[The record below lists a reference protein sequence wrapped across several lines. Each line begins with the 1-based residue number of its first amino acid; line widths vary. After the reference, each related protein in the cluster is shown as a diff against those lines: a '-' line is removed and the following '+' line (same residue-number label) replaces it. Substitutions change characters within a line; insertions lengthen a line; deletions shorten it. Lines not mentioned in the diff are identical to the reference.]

1 MELKQGYKMSEIGE
15 IPSDWKVYELNDILH
30 RIADVDHYM
39 PKTENFGFP
48 YVMTGDLSERVSDI
62 DFASC
67 KQISLESYNKLS
79 KKIKN
84 IKGDI
89 ILARYA
95 TVGTVSYVDIQ
106 CEFIVSYSCVTI
118 KPNTSKVLGMFLFNY
133 FKSHIFK
140 NEVRNK
146 VNANIQDNV
155 GIGDLLKMQIPL
167 PPLQE
172 QTAIANSLSDMDALI
187 SQTEKLIEKKKAI
200 KQGAMQELLNPKEGW
215 VTQRLGDIGKTYGG
229 LTGKSKVDFAN
240 GNAFYIPFMNVMS
253 SPTINLNF
261 FDSVYI
267 RSGEKQNKALKGDL
281 FFNGSSETPEE
292 VGMCSVLTQ
301 QIDNLY
307 LNSFCFGYRLNDTET
322 YNGLF
327 LAYYFRS
334 DFGRAAIFSLAQGA
348 TRYNLSKGNFL
359 KMEIPIPEFN
369 IQNEIAGCIADMDS
383 ELKKITIK
391 LTKLK
396 QQKQGM
402 MQALLTG
409 KIRLVS

>member
-1 MELKQGYKMSEIGE
+1 MGLKQGYKQTEIGVIPEDWDILPIAKIGTINGRVGWKGYTVKDLRSTGAYTIGAKHIDKQNRLDLSDPTFLSSEKFLESPE
-15 IPSDWKVYELNDILH
+15 IMVYKDDILIVQRGTIGKIVLIENEIGDATINPSMLIFRVKYVEPNYAYYYLISEAGQKQILNDTSSTGVPMITQKQVL
-30 RIADVDHYM
+30 
-39 PKTENFGFP
+39 NFKIP
-48 YVMTGDLSERVSDI
+48 IPQLS
-62 DFASC
+62 
-67 KQISLESYNKLS
+67 
-79 KKIKN
+79 
-84 IKGDI
+84 
-89 ILARYA
+89 
-95 TVGTVSYVDIQ
+95 
-106 CEFIVSYSCVTI
+106 
-118 KPNTSKVLGMFLFNY
+118 
-133 FKSHIFK
+133 
-140 NEVRNK
+140 
-146 VNANIQDNV
+146 
-155 GIGDLLKMQIPL
+155 
-167 PPLQE
+167 E
-172 QTAIANSLSDMDALI
+172 QTAIANALSDMDALI

-200 KQGAMQELLNPKEGW
+200 KQGAMQELLKPKEGW
-215 VTQRLGDIGKTYGG
+215 VTKKLGDIGKTYGG
-229 LTGKSKVDFAN
+229 LSGKSKVDFAN

-267 RSGEKQNKALKGDL
+267 RSGEKQNKAQIADL

-292 VGMCSVLTQ
+292 VGMCSVLTK

-307 LNSFCFGYRLNDTET
+307 LNSFCFGYRLNDTQT

-359 KMEIPIPEFN
+359 KMEIPIPEFQT
-369 IQNEIAGCIADMDS
+369 QNEIAGCIADMDS

>member
-84 IKGDI
+84 VKGDI

-106 CEFIVSYSCVTI
+106 SEFIVSYSCVTI

-155 GIGDLLKMQIPL
+155 GIGDLVKMLIPL
-167 PPLQE
+167 PPLKE
-172 QTAIANSLSDMDALI
+172 QTAIANALSDMDALI
-187 SQTEKLIEKKKAI
+187 CQAEKLIEKKKAI
-200 KQGAMQELLNPKEGW
+200 KQGAMQELLKPKEGW
-215 VTQRLGDIGKTYGG
+215 VTKTLGEIGVISGAGVDKKINANENAVRLLNYMDVYKRDFIYSNELSHWVTAPASKLANCSVKQGD
-229 LTGKSKVDFAN
+229 V
-240 GNAFYIPFMNVMS
+240 
-253 SPTINLNF
+253 F
-261 FDSVYI
+261 FTP
-267 RSGEKQNKALKGDL
+267 
-281 FFNGSSETPEE
+281 SSETRTDIGLAAVAMEDIGNAVYSYHVMRFRLLLDWDIKFKAYIFQTKHFLDQTE
-292 VGMCSVLTQ
+292 KMCEGGGKRYVLTMPKFRALLITYPESIIEQ
-301 QIDNLY
+301 Q
-307 LNSFCFGYRLNDTET
+307 
-322 YNGLF
+322 
-327 LAYYFRS
+327 
-334 DFGRAAIFSLAQGA
+334 
-348 TRYNLSKGNFL
+348 
-359 KMEIPIPEFN
+359 EISWKLW
-369 IQNEIAGCIADMDS
+369 DMDQ
-383 ELKKITIK
+383 ELKLLSTK
-391 LTKLK
+391 LNKLK

-409 KIRLVS
+409 KIRLV